1 MKLEKLEHMFCINLE
16 RRPNKWDLVSKEF
29 KKHNLCVERV
39 DAVDGS
45 NLDSTKFKNRVKMME
60 MGCLMSHLKVLKLA
74 QERKLPYVCVFEDDV
89 MFTNEI
95 QNICMYLSHVP
106 DDWKII
112 YIGSN
117 CTQRHNI
124 NKFICKLHKPVTT
137 HAMIINSSEYE
148 GLIQLLESESRGCKV
163 VHPVDMLLAIRYEN
177 DSVYGFNTKL
187 VTQRPSFSDIQNRN
201 VNYNRVL
208 K

>member
-1 MKLEKLEHMFCINLE
+1 MKLEKLENMFCINLE
-16 RRPNKWDLVSKEF
+16 KRPDRWDLVSKEF

-45 NLDSTKFKNRVKMME
+45 NFDLSKFKHRLKMME
-60 MGCLMSHLKVLKLA
+60 MGCTMSHLKVLKLA
-74 QERKLPYVCVFEDDV
+74 QERALPYVCVFEDDV

-95 QNICMYLSHVP
+95 QNISMYLSNVP
-106 DDWKII
+106 DDWKIL

-117 CTQRHNI
+117 CPRRHNI
-124 NKFICKLHKPVTT
+124 NKFVCKLYKPVTT

-148 GLIQLLESESRGCKV
+148 GLIQLLESASRACTDV
-163 VHPVDMLLAIRYEN
+163 CPVDVLLANRYEK

-201 VNYNRVL
+201 VNYNHVL